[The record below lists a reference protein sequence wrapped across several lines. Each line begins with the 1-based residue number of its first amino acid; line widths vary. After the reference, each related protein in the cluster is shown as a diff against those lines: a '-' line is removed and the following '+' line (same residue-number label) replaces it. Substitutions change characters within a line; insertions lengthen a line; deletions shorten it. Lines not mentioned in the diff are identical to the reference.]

1 MELSETA
8 ETQSGSN
15 IFGKQSG
22 VFLSIYPR
30 EIKLI
35 STQKTCKWILNYF
48 HAKEFY
54 NRVLFQTN
62 KKWKQLKESSGGKEI
77 KKMLYIY
84 IMGCY
89 SAIKSKLFIYSNLD
103 EFKCVVVSEGSQT

>member
-1 MELSETA
+1 MAKINLKTDSASACEDAEQLELSETA

-30 EIKLI
+30 EIKHI
-35 STQKTCKWILNYF
+35 NPKNMSMILYYL

-54 NRVLFQTN
+54 NRVLFLIN
-62 KKWKQLKESSGGKEI
+62 KK
-77 KKMLYIY
+77 
-84 IMGCY
+84 
-89 SAIKSKLFIYSNLD
+89 
-103 EFKCVVVSEGSQT
+103 

>member
-1 MELSETA
+1 MYDKINLQTDSASACEDAEQLELSETA

-35 STQKTCKWILNYF
+35 STQKTCQWILYYL
-48 HAKEFY
+48 HAKEFC
-54 NRVLFQTN
+54 NRVLFLIN
-62 KKWKQLKESSGGKEI
+62 KKWKQFKDPSSGKEI
-77 KKMLYIY
+77 KKMLCI
-84 IMGCY
+84 
-89 SAIKSKLFIYSNLD
+89 
-103 EFKCVVVSEGSQT
+103 